1 MSKSGTK
8 RKANSDQKQKTDGS
22 NKKVKHG
29 GDKKKELHECSDE
42 EENEGDEDLLDD
54 VEEFT
59 LPDDLPKME
68 WLDFI
73 TLDSTVSIF
82 GKRNTGK
89 SFYARYLLYILKD
102 YIPWGW
108 CLTNTPQN
116 GWWQQMIPEK
126 RIYKG
131 WRPDLI
137 KKIMEIQR
145 ERIRNKE
152 INPFVFIILDDI
164 VSDNALR
171 YDPTLR
177 ELYYEG
183 RHFGI
188 FILICAQYVYGLPP
202 GNRANTDFA
211 ITFTQHQQRQIKQL
225 HEDYMTEY
233 KNWQY
238 LRRDMNRILGEH
250 ECLIINQRDPDLR
263 GVERYHKDKANEPP
277 PFYMGTKQYWEG
289 SDWEEQVKKWKPIAD
304 RDNLE
309 KMKKM
314 KEEMEW
320 KHTVDDS
327 SFEKSEG
334 GGNETPLLERIM
346 GYGGFIPSYF

>member
-1 MSKSGTK
+1 MSKAQTKK
-8 RKANSDQKQKTDGS
+8 RKHEGQEGNAVKKKKTENNKKRKHDGS
-22 NKKVKHG
+22 DSEEKHDPKKS
-29 GDKKKELHECSDE
+29 KKEDDGTLSSD
-42 EENEGDEDLLDD
+42 DDTLDD
-54 VEEFT
+54 EEFT
-59 LPDDLPKME
+59 LPDDLPTIN
-68 WLDFI
+68 WLDVI

-89 SFYARYLLYILKD
+89 SFYARYLLNQLKD
-102 YIPWGW
+102 HFPWGW

-145 ERIRNKE
+145 ERIRRTD

-171 YDPTLR
+171 YDATLR

-188 FILICAQYVYGLPP
+188 FILICAQYVY
-202 GNRANTDFA
+202 TDFMV
-211 ITFTQHQQRQIKQL
+211 TFNQHQHRQIKQL
-225 HEDYMTEY
+225 QEDYCTEY

-238 LRRDMNRILGEH
+238 LRKDFQKLLGDH
-250 ECLIINQRDPDLR
+250 ECIIVNQRDPDLR
-263 GVERYHKDKANEPP
+263 GVERYYKDIADEPP
-277 PFYMGTKQYWEG
+277 PFRMGTKQYWEG
-289 SDWEEQVKKWKPIAD
+289 CDWEEQCKKWAPITN
-304 RDNLE
+304 RTLE
-309 KMKKM
+309 NMKTAKG
-314 KEEMEW
+314 EMEW

-327 SFEKSEG
+327 SFEQGPSESDS
-334 GGNETPLLERIM
+334 PLLTRLM
-346 GYGGFIPSYF
+346 DYGGMIPSYF

>member
-1 MSKSGTK
+1 MQMSKSGSQTGK
-8 RKANSDQKQKTDGS
+8 RKGEHDYSTTS
-22 NKKVKHG
+22 NKKVKKYASDSEEEDDSDVH
-29 GDKKKELHECSDE
+29 DE
-42 EENEGDEDLLDD
+42 EKDGEDEEG
-54 VEEFT
+54 EEFT
-59 LPDDLPKME
+59 LPADLPKMD
-68 WLDFI
+68 WLKFI

-89 SFYARYLLYILKD
+89 SFYARYLLDILKD
-102 YIPWGW
+102 YFPWGW
-108 CLTNTPQN
+108 CMTNTPQN

-137 KKIMEIQR
+137 KKIMELQR
-145 ERIRNKE
+145 KRIRQTD
-152 INPFVFIILDDI
+152 INPFVFVILDDI
-164 VSDNALR
+164 VSDQALR

-202 GNRANTDFA
+202 GNRANTDFC
-211 ITFTQHQQRQIKQL
+211 ITFNQHQHRQIKQL

-233 KNWQY
+233 KNWQFV
-238 LRRDMNRILGEH
+238 RRDMQRILGEH

-263 GVERYHKDKANEPP
+263 GVERYHWDKATEPK
-277 PFYMGTKQYWEG
+277 PFYLGTKQYWEG
-289 SDWEEQVKKWKPIAD
+289 SDWQQQLKDWKPILD
-304 RDNLE
+304 RTLE

-314 KEEMEW
+314 KGEMEW
-320 KHTVDDS
+320 KHAVDDS
-327 SFEKSEG
+327 SFEDGKGTSEL
-334 GGNETPLLERIM
+334 PLLDRLIE
-346 GYGGFIPSYF
+346 YGGFIPSYF

>member
-1 MSKSGTK
+1 MK
-8 RKANSDQKQKTDGS
+8 RKVEHGSDKKEEKPNKKAKVEEGSDSDGS
-22 NKKVKHG
+22 NTDDDDDEG
-29 GDKKKELHECSDE
+29 FCLPNDLPPIDWLKELCSGQ
-42 EENEGDEDLLDD
+42 NVALDC
-54 VEEFT
+54 
-59 LPDDLPKME
+59 
-68 WLDFI
+68 
-73 TLDSTVSIF
+73 TVSIF

-102 YIPWGW
+102 YFPWGW

-145 ERIRNKE
+145 DRIRNRE
-152 INPFVFIILDDI
+152 INPFVFVILDDI

-202 GNRANTDFA
+202 GNRANTDFMV
-211 ITFTQHQQRQIKQL
+211 TFNQHQQRQIKQL

-233 KNWQY
+233 HNWQDVRKD
-238 LRRDMNRILGEH
+238 LQKILGEH
-250 ECLIINQRDPDLR
+250 ECLIVNQRDPNLR
-263 GVERYHKDKANEPP
+263 GAERYFKDLADEPP

-289 SDWEEQVKKWKPIAD
+289 SDWEEQCKKWAPITD
-304 RDNLE
+304 RTLE
-309 KMKKM
+309 AMKK
-314 KEEMEW
+314 KKAEMEW
-320 KHTVDDS
+320 KHTIDDT
-327 SFEKSEG
+327 SFEQSKAS
-334 GGNETPLLERIM
+334 NEVALLDRLM
-346 GYGGFIPSYF
+346 DYGGIIPNYFY

>member
-1 MSKSGTK
+1 MSKAGSQLGK
-8 RKANSDQKQKTDGS
+8 RKKEEQQPVKNTS
-22 NKKVKHG
+22 NKKVKKDDG
-29 GDKKKELHECSDE
+29 KEKEEEHSDVGEEGEDCDSSDE
-42 EENEGDEDLLDD
+42 ED
-54 VEEFT
+54 FA
-59 LPDDLPKME
+59 LPSDLPKMD
-68 WLDFI
+68 WLEYV

-102 YIPWGW
+102 YFPWGW

-145 ERIRNKE
+145 ERIRNKD

-164 VSDNALR
+164 VSDQALR

-233 KNWQY
+233 KNWKS
-238 LRRDMNRILGEH
+238 LAADMNRILGEH

-263 GVERYHKDKANEPP
+263 GVERYHKDKADEPP

-289 SDWEEQVKKWKPIAD
+289 CDWEEQVKKWAPILD
-304 RDNLE
+304 RTLE
-309 KMKKM
+309 KMKTK
-314 KEEMEW
+314 KGEMEW
-320 KHTVDDS
+320 KHTIDDS
-327 SFEKSEG
+327 GFEESKA
-334 GGNETPLLERIM
+334 GNEVPLLDRLID
-346 GYGGFIPSYF
+346 YGGLIPNYF